1 MMWRVLLICVGLAA
15 CSSSSETDS
24 PLMMTVNSLRG
35 FEPEFA
41 PRFVTLTQGE
51 APTLQVGFVDQGTNA
66 NLLLE
71 RTNGDFAYWLSA
83 DGGHIVLQSGMLHST
98 RGLGEGLLASD
109 LSEPLAMVRFLRG
122 GWSDR
127 LHTNLDGNDRAV
139 TRTYRCLIENE
150 GQKQIQL
157 GSGLVSTVLM
167 TESCR
172 SLDREFINFYWVV
185 ASSGQIVQS
194 RQWAGP
200 VIGPVSTRVVSR

>member
-1 MMWRVLLICVGLAA
+1 MMWRALLICVGLAA
-15 CSSSSETDS
+15 CSSSPETNS
-24 PLMMTVNSLRG
+24 PLMMTVDALRG
-35 FEPEFA
+35 SGPEFA
-41 PRFVTLTQGE
+41 PRFVTLFRSE

-83 DGGHIVLQSGMLHST
+83 DGAHIVLQSGMLHST

-109 LSEPLAMVRFLRG
+109 LSEPLATVRTLRG

-127 LHTNLDGNDRAV
+127 LHTYLDGNDRAE

-157 GSGLVSTVLM
+157 ASGPVSTVLM
-167 TESCR
+167 TENCR
-172 SLDREFINFYWVV
+172 SLDQEFTNFYWVI

-200 VIGPVSTRVVSR
+200 VIGSVSTRVVSR